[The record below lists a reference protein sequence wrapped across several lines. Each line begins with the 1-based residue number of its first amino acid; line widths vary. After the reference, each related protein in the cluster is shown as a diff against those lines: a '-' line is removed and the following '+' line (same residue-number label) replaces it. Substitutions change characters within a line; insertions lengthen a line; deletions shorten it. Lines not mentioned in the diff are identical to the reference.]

1 MKLLILNLD
10 HIFIILLSPVSQP
23 SIDVLRDQSKLLIQN
38 DIKSTSILDGQ
49 SQSSSKLIHIAVYE
63 DKHIDSIFQI
73 QIPVNIGADD
83 NCQQITDLDKS
94 SIIDE
99 LVLNLKSIEVE
110 KPISVSIENVYHE
123 HTHQVLYIICT
134 LSINN
139 KVGFVFS
146 MVVWRDFR
154 MWQHKDD
161 EFGKTHS
168 TL

>member
-1 MKLLILNLD
+1 M
-10 HIFIILLSPVSQP
+10 
-23 SIDVLRDQSKLLIQN
+23 DQSKGFKI
-38 DIKSTSILDGQ
+38 DFILDGQ

-123 HTHQVLYIICT
+123 HTHQVLYYIVYIRGD
-134 LSINN
+134 SMKKIQ
-139 KVGFVFS
+139 
-146 MVVWRDFR
+146 MVVIYDIYI
-154 MWQHKDD
+154 MV
-161 EFGKTHS
+161 
-168 TL
+168 

>member
-10 HIFIILLSPVSQP
+10 HIFIILLSLVSQ
-23 SIDVLRDQSKLLIQN
+23 SNLSEGYKIDL
-38 DIKSTSILDGQ
+38 ILDGQ

-83 NCQQITDLDKS
+83 NCQKITDLDKS

-110 KPISVSIENVYHE
+110 KPISVSIEKVYHE
-123 HTHQVLYIICT
+123 HTHQVHYIICR
-134 LSINN
+134 LLIHN
-139 KVGFVFS
+139 KNFILKNLNS
-146 MVVWRDFR
+146 
-154 MWQHKDD
+154 
-161 EFGKTHS
+161 
-168 TL
+168 